1 MSQGLFISLEGIDGS
16 GKTTQLQLLRQRL
29 ELEGRSVVVV
39 REPGG
44 SPIAERIREVLL
56 DASNEG
62 LNPVAEALLYGAAR
76 AQLVAEVIRPALE
89 KGSIVIADRYLDS
102 TLAYQGYGRGLDKEF
117 LNQLNQMAVSETI
130 PHLTILLDLSPEEGA
145 VRRRGT
151 VPDRLEQEGLAFQE
165 RVRQGYLALS
175 FQQPE
180 RIKVVN
186 AAQLPEK
193 VHEEII
199 TLVNTY
205 LSP

>member
-1 MSQGLFISLEGIDGS
+1 M
-16 GKTTQLQLLRQRL
+16 
-29 ELEGRSVVVV
+29 VAV

-44 SPIAERIREVLL
+44 SPVAERIREVLL
-56 DASNEG
+56 DASIDG
-62 LNPVAEALLYGAAR
+62 LNPVAEAFLYGAAR
-76 AQLVAEVIRPALE
+76 AQLVAEVISPALD

-102 TLAYQGYGRGLDKEF
+102 TLAYQGYGRGLDKGF
-117 LNQLNQMAVSETI
+117 LNQLNQMAVSGTI
-130 PHLTILLDLSPEEGA
+130 PHLTILLDLSPAEGA

-165 RVRQGYLALS
+165 RVRRGYLALS
-175 FQQPE
+175 CQQPE

-199 TLVNTY
+199 YLVTTY
-205 LSP
+205 LKP

>member
-44 SPIAERIREVLL
+44 SPIAERFREVLL